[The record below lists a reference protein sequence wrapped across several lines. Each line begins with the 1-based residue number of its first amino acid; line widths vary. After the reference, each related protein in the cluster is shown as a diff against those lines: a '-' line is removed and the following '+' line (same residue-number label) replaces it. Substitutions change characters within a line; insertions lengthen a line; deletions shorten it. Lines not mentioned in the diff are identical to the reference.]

1 MCHLNV
7 EDAVPIW
14 KKAMEGGATTV
25 VKLET
30 QCWGDLYGSFR
41 DPYGYEWAVHV
52 CSPTEN
58 KLEEEEEGGSTK
70 KEP

>member
-1 MCHLNV
+1 MIHLYV

-30 QCWGDLYGSFR
+30 QFWGDLFGSFR
-41 DPYGYEWAVHV
+41 DPYGYEWGV
-52 CSPTEN
+52 CSRTQDITE
-58 KLEEEEEGGSTK
+58 KTK
-70 KEP
+70 KER